1 VRGIDGTNEGITR
14 VWLARHAETATPHLL
29 HGAESDVPLG
39 EHGRRQAEAAAE
51 WFARLGP
58 EVVVSSAMRRAIE
71 TAEPIARRCRIPHEI
86 EPLWHERR
94 VGAFSQRC
102 GAEVDEAWQRTPH
115 AWQSGDLDFAVDGME
130 SFASIQQ
137 RVLPVWERVVARHRG
152 KRIAVIV
159 HGVVSKVLL
168 LSLLPGYSAADWL
181 RIGKAHNLAVSELI
195 LAEGQ
200 WQALRLLEVPEPVRQ
215 VDASR
220 AALTSR
226 STA

>member
-1 VRGIDGTNEGITR
+1 MGSEGVTR

-39 EHGRRQAEAAAE
+39 EHGRRQAAAAAE
-51 WFARLGP
+51 WFAALAP
-58 EVVVSSAMRRAIE
+58 QVVVSSAMRRAIE
-71 TAEPIARRCRIPHEI
+71 TAEPIARRCGIIHEI

-94 VGAFSQRC
+94 VGAFSQRW
-102 GAEVDEAWQRTPH
+102 GPEVEQAWQRTLQ

-137 RVLPVWERVVARHRG
+137 RVLPVWERVTTRHRG
-152 KRIAVIV
+152 QRIVIIV
-159 HGVVSKVLL
+159 HGVVCKVLL
-168 LSLLPGYSAADWL
+168 LSLLPGYSPADWT

-195 LAEGQ
+195 FTQGH
-200 WQALRLLEVPEPVRQ
+200 WHALRLLEVPEPVRQ

-220 AALTSR
+220 EASVCR